1 MRHSVTGQILPAR
14 CNSHLCPACS
24 PLHQMAARLAIERGI
39 VRSFTKSRSER
50 VIFLTLTDTAD
61 GDMDLAAL
69 RARWGKTRQRLGR
82 MWGAGEYALS
92 VEFQSRGALHP
103 HVCIEVEDQVAED
116 LLDHSSRASY
126 YRRMKEL
133 RPAMVELGWGQMVDA
148 ETVRVLK
155 AEKVARYGAKAVAGY
170 ATKEAAEK
178 FKRAGARYVR
188 PVRLSYGWYPRGLK
202 GAREELLGQMDGKI
216 EGSWERIPKPRTC

>member
-39 VRSFTKSRSER
+39 VGSFSRSRTER
-50 VIFLTLTDTAD
+50 VIFLTLTDTAE
-61 GDMDLAAL
+61 GEMDLPGF
-69 RARWGKTRQRLGR
+69 RKRWDKTRRRLQT

-92 VEFQSRGALHP
+92 VEFQKRGALHP
-103 HVCIEVEDQVAED
+103 HVCIEVDDQVADD
-116 LLDHSSRASY
+116 LVDHGSEASY
-126 YRRMKEL
+126 YRRMKQL
-133 RPAMVELGWGQMVDA
+133 RPAMMELGWGQMVDA
-148 ETVRVLK
+148 ETVKVLA